1 MMDKRFLPPIAA
13 LRAFEAVGRLGGIRR
28 AAEELGVDH
37 AVVSRHVRSLESL
50 METPLMIR
58 EGQASRLTD
67 EGAEYHDKIS
77 AALNMIVNATAGV
90 LQSEGERELR
100 VWCSPGFALLWL
112 SGHIGEFISANPDL
126 DVEFRPADNLAD
138 FRSREVDCDIRYL
151 RDWQTTSLPKILHRA
166 DFSRPS
172 VFPVASPQFV
182 EAMNPIEQA
191 GDMLDLPLLH
201 EESNDEWRYWL
212 EAQGVDVPAQIP
224 GARLW
229 QAHLTLSAAR
239 KGHGI
244 ALANRFIIGDAL
256 TTGDL
261 VEIRPVSGEF
271 APVSFGAY
279 TFLAREEE
287 WNADHIRRFRRWLQD
302 VSL

>member
-1 MMDKRFLPPIAA
+1 MIDKRFLPPVAA
-13 LRAFEAVGRLGGIRR
+13 LRAFEAVGRLGGIRK

-37 AVVSRHVRSLESL
+37 AVVSRHVKSLESL

-58 EGQASRLTD
+58 DGQASRLTE

-77 AALNMIVNATAGV
+77 VALNLIVNATAGV
-90 LQSEGERELR
+90 LGPEGERELR

-112 SGHIGEFISANPDL
+112 SDHIGEFISANPDL

-166 DFSRPS
+166 DFSRPA
-172 VFPVASPQFV
+172 VFPVASPEFI
-182 EAMNPIEQA
+182 ATMPPIRDA
-191 GDMLDLPLLH
+191 GDMLGLPLLH
-201 EESNDEWRYWL
+201 EESNDEWRHWL
-212 EAQGVDVPAQIP
+212 EAQGVSVSAPIP

-256 TTGDL
+256 SSGEL
-261 VEIRPVSGEF
+261 VEIKPASGEF
-271 APVSFGAY
+271 EAVSFGA
-279 TFLAREEE
+279 
-287 WNADHIRRFRRWLQD
+287 
-302 VSL
+302 